1 MSILDELAAK
11 ARQRVV
17 AAEQKHPLADVARS
31 ARLLA
36 QTSPVPSFY
45 QALQNASL
53 AYICEVKR
61 ASPSKGMIAPDFPY
75 RQIALDYQNA
85 GATAISC
92 LTEPFYFKGKNQYL
106 QEIAQTVTIPVLRKD
121 FIVDPYM
128 IYEARRLGAAAILL
142 IAGLLSVEQ
151 LTEYRQLAQSL
162 GMDALVEV
170 HNESELQRALKSGAR
185 IIGVN
190 NRNLNDFTVDPHTSI
205 QLRGLVPD
213 NVLFVSESG
222 IKNAAAIQELKDNR
236 VNGVLIGETLMRSP
250 DKARMLKKLNGGP
263 LD

>member
-85 GATAISC
+85 GAAAISC

-106 QEIAQTVTIPVLRKD
+106 QEIAKTVTIPVLRKD

-128 IYEARRLGAAAILL
+128 IYGDWAQRR
-142 IAGLLSVEQ
+142 
-151 LTEYRQLAQSL
+151 
-162 GMDALVEV
+162 
-170 HNESELQRALKSGAR
+170 
-185 IIGVN
+185 
-190 NRNLNDFTVDPHTSI
+190 FC
-205 QLRGLVPD
+205 
-213 NVLFVSESG
+213 
-222 IKNAAAIQELKDNR
+222 
-236 VNGVLIGETLMRSP
+236 
-250 DKARMLKKLNGGP
+250 
-263 LD
+263 